1 MIQFFHPSLL
11 VENYTIDLS
20 IFVSFVSLSRL
31 EDVTEWNTGLFNR
44 DIFTLWCERDFKHHT
59 PFTLVLVHMKD
70 WKPLNESLGDHAFHC
85 LEKEIATYLTS
96 FSRWVY
102 TVRDDV
108 YALWFADHATM
119 VQSEVVRTLNERSKR
134 PWSID
139 GEQIG
144 LRLQILAADSPRDFH
159 SLAQLQDILIALG
172 LQRSPKTVMN
182 LRDDLQL
189 EEARKQKLLDIL
201 SRKCSEENGLEVVYQ
216 PVWDVKTQ
224 RFISAEALVRLT
236 DPVLGKVRP
245 DELIAVAERNGSI
258 IRIDACVRKIVQQ
271 LLRSNDLS
279 GLPIHVN
286 LSMAECMQEEVIRD
300 IIRSTS
306 ILGIKRDRFCLE
318 LTETASAYLPAVAKN
333 NLQKLASAGFHL
345 YLDDFGQGQA
355 NLDHLIMLPF
365 SVVKLDRS
373 FVINPMGEKL
383 RANTISL
390 VKRLGMKALIEGVET
405 KEEAEAVIAD
415 GVDYIQGFYY
425 SKPLSKDQFL
435 AFLRAHT
442 FD

>member
-1 MIQFFHPSLL
+1 
-11 VENYTIDLS
+11 
-20 IFVSFVSLSRL
+20 
-31 EDVTEWNTGLFNR
+31 
-44 DIFTLWCERDFKHHT
+44 
-59 PFTLVLVHMKD
+59 
-70 WKPLNESLGDHAFHC
+70 
-85 LEKEIATYLTS
+85 
-96 FSRWVY
+96 
-102 TVRDDV
+102 
-108 YALWFADHATM
+108 
-119 VQSEVVRTLNERSKR
+119 
-134 PWSID
+134 
-139 GEQIG
+139 
-144 LRLQILAADSPRDFH
+144 
-159 SLAQLQDILIALG
+159 
-172 LQRSPKTVMN
+172 
-182 LRDDLQL
+182 
-189 EEARKQKLLDIL
+189 
-201 SRKCSEENGLEVVYQ
+201 
-216 PVWDVKTQ
+216 
-224 RFISAEALVRLT
+224 
-236 DPVLGKVRP
+236 
-245 DELIAVAERNGSI
+245 
-258 IRIDACVRKIVQQ
+258 
-271 LLRSNDLS
+271 
-279 GLPIHVN
+279 
-286 LSMAECMQEEVIRD
+286 MAECMQEEVIRD